1 MGAHQPHPAS
11 TTGCASPSRKAPSG
25 RSARPKK
32 HSSRPPDPQT
42 TCFCY
47 VLQCRTALLS
57 TKDSDSGLNGDAAD
71 TGAAHLSTDGSAEDL
86 RQLQCRRHAGPQGS
100 GDFPAVPGSPNNLA
114 LGDALRPAK
123 ADFVE
128 IEVGMLGADVV
139 KDTGH
144 RALHSEIEALD
155 RIGVNRATNI
165 FAPCM
170 LNGLVCG
177 EVLAD
182 SDKRLPLVA
191 HQVSAGLDV
200 FIEHAFDFIH
210 REIGDYRSP
219 GIAGRCAPRGCAGP
233 LYHRQ
238 DRALRG
244 APQTFATAARRRF
257 VGPLLRPSAEKELV
271 DLDCAAERVLAGQH
285 QA

>member
-1 MGAHQPHPAS
+1 
-11 TTGCASPSRKAPSG
+11 
-25 RSARPKK
+25 
-32 HSSRPPDPQT
+32 
-42 TCFCY
+42 
-47 VLQCRTALLS
+47 
-57 TKDSDSGLNGDAAD
+57 
-71 TGAAHLSTDGSAEDL
+71 
-86 RQLQCRRHAGPQGS
+86 
-100 GDFPAVPGSPNNLA
+100 
-114 LGDALRPAK
+114 
-123 ADFVE
+123 
-128 IEVGMLGADVV
+128 MLGADVV

-155 RIGVNRATNI
+155 RIGVNRAANI

-210 REIGDYRSP
+210 REIGDHRGP
-219 GIAGRCAPRGCAGP
+219 GIAGGRARRGCAGP

-238 DRALRG
+238 NRALCG
-244 APQTFATAARRRF
+244 PSQPFATAARRRL
-257 VGPLLRPSAEKELV
+257 VSSLLWPSAEKELV
-271 DLDCAAERVLAGQH
+271 DLDRAAERVLARQH
-285 QA
+285 QAQGMSNAPGCRLAHPKCLGQTN